1 MQEFLSTTL
10 AGEPFAS
17 FQRAW
22 EAVRTQGDL
31 PSRQDIHL
39 RNFVDHLDNLVIY
52 ERRGRR
58 DLRYRLTGSGVAER
72 VDNLGIEVNL
82 FDHFVPEVHEACEE
96 WWNAVMD
103 KPCGGLMEFSTRF
116 SNGTTRAGIAL
127 ALPIISERGETLLLA
142 RNHMMDI
149 IDLGE
154 PCAAPQFGEK
164 YAVGHYFDIGFGL
177 PDGKQTLVA
186 KEKSGVVAQDTDHKT
201 A

>member
-1 MQEFLSTTL
+1 MQQFLVKTL
-10 AGEPFAS
+10 GEEPFAS

-22 EAVRTQGDL
+22 EAERQEGRL
-31 PSRQDIHL
+31 PSRQSIHL

-72 VDNLGIEVNL
+72 VDNMGIEVNL
-82 FDHFVPEVHEACEE
+82 FDHFVPEVRAACEE

-103 KPCGGLMEFSTRF
+103 QPCGGLMEFSTRF

-127 ALPIISERGETLLLA
+127 ALPIVSERGNTLLLA

-149 IDLGE
+149 IDIGE
-154 PCAAPQFGEK
+154 PCEAPVFGEK
-164 YAVGHYFDIGFGL
+164 YAIGHYFDIGFGL
-177 PDGKQTLVA
+177 PEGPQSLVA
-186 KEKSGVVAQDTDHKT
+186 KPKSDDAAQDDDHKT